1 MIKKP
6 DLCWNVYYENWN
18 AREIQIR
25 NIFDHYS
32 FVKDCAKD
40 LRKLKDDKEAA
51 EERIRRNLL
60 YYFWSKC
67 EHEVLITAWVNP
79 RNEDIDR
86 KVDIYEQ
93 VYINWHVFFEYLWE
107 HRKDVMK
114 LARYNE
120 QELKEFR
127 GELNAEKEYIS

>member
-6 DLCWNVYYENWN
+6 NLCWNVYYEDWN
-18 AREIQIR
+18 AKEIRIR

-40 LRKLKDDKEAA
+40 LKKLKDDREAA

-60 YYFWSKC
+60 YYFWAKC
-67 EHEVLITAWVNP
+67 EHEVVITAWVNP
-79 RNEDIDR
+79 KNEDIDR

-93 VYINWHVFFEYLWE
+93 VYINWHIFFEYVWE
-107 HRKDVMK
+107 RRKDVMK

-120 QELKEFR
+120 QELER
-127 GELNAEKEYIS
+127 YRSELSTEKE